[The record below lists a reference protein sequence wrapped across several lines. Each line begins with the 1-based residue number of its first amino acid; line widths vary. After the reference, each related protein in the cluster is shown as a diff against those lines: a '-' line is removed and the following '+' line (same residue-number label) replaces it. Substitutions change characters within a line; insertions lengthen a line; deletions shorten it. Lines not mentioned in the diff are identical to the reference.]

1 MTGPDVVRPMAPADV
16 EAAGAVWNEAFA
28 EMRVRRGFP
37 SHPVD
42 GQRAAGTEKRLR
54 YFLASDPEGSWV
66 AVDGDGTVVGV
77 AQALRRGRLW
87 VLSMLAV
94 AVACQGRGIGRLLLD
109 AGLGYAE
116 PDDTG
121 LILSSA
127 DPRAMRRYVA
137 AGFAL
142 HPVVAAAGTVRRER
156 IAVAQ
161 GVREGSAADLDLT
174 AEVDGHVRGA
184 ARVADI
190 THLLDDGAGM
200 LVVEG
205 RGYAVARGSQ
215 PVMVAALDVPAAR
228 DLLAATLTSGP
239 PDQEV
244 EVGWL
249 SGDQQWAVEVV
260 VGAGLELRLSGAIMV
275 RGKDRPFS
283 PYIANGAF
291 G

>member
-1 MTGPDVVRPMAPADV
+1 MTGRVVRAMAPADIP
-16 EAAGAVWNEAFA
+16 AAGAVWNEAFT

-37 SHPVD
+37 SQPLD
-42 GQRAAGTEKRLR
+42 GQLVARTERRLR
-54 YFLASDPEGSWV
+54 YFLASDPAGSGV

-77 AQALRRGRLW
+77 AQAFRRGRLW

-94 AVACQGRGIGRLLLD
+94 AVASQGRGIGRLLLEGSL
-109 AGLGYAE
+109 AYARS
-116 PDDTG
+116 DDIG

-142 HPVVAAAGTVRRER
+142 HPVVAAAGSVRRER
-156 IAVAQ
+156 IAAAR
-161 GVREGSAADLDLT
+161 GVREGSAADLDLA

-190 THLLDDGAGM
+190 AHLLDDGADM

-215 PVMVAALDVPAAR
+215 PVMLAALDASAAR
-228 DLLAATLTSGP
+228 SLLMATLASGP
-239 PDQEV
+239 RDQEV

-260 VGAGLELRLSGAIMV
+260 VAAGLELRLSGAIMV
-275 RGKDRPFS
+275 RGTDRPFS